1 MAHTATHLSTPR
13 LPARSV
19 PPYHTGKVSIGI
31 AHVPRQRP
39 HHDRDAMRLQDA
51 LLIDLEREQTLRRE
65 LDAEVRIGVLCAVV
79 LAVVVGLL
87 CAGVL

>member
-1 MAHTATHLSTPR
+1 MPTTPYTTPSG
-13 LPARSV
+13 LQ
-19 PPYHTGKVSIGI
+19 IGRCYI
-31 AHVPRQRP
+31 PRQRP
-39 HHDRDAMRLQDA
+39 AHDRDACRLQDA

-87 CAGVL
+87 GAGVL